1 MNEWNCKQ
9 DRAMGRFMHER
20 GEHPYTQG
28 CVFTPY
34 GIVAVYYQPRD
45 ERNPAY
51 VNVSIVID
59 GRHYNRVLHREL
71 TERGLVTVAH
81 RFAREKA
88 NG

>member
-1 MNEWNCKQ
+1 MNEWNSKQ

-20 GEHPYTQG
+20 GQYPFTQG
-28 CVFTPY
+28 CVFTPH

-51 VNVSIVID
+51 ANFSIVLD
-59 GRHYNRVLHREL
+59 GRHINRVLHKNL

-81 RFAREKA
+81 RFAKEKA

>member
-1 MNEWNCKQ
+1 MNQWNTKQ
-9 DRAMGRFMHER
+9 TGAMGRFMHER
-20 GEHPYTQG
+20 GNAPYTQG

-51 VNVSIVID
+51 ANFDIVVN
-59 GRHYNRVLHREL
+59 GRHINRVIRKDL

-81 RFAREKA
+81 RFAREVG

>member
-1 MNEWNCKQ
+1 MNEWNNKQ
-9 DRAMGRFMHER
+9 DRVMGRFHHDR

-45 ERNPAY
+45 ERNQAY
-51 VNVSIVID
+51 ATLSIVLG
-59 GRHYNRVLHREL
+59 GRHYNRLLHRDL

-81 RFAREKA
+81 RFAREKTHA
-88 NG
+88 